1 MSKKK
6 EILTATFDKGKTER
20 IYQNKTNKKTEI
32 VTVLGLMCLEEYF
45 RKTIEIE

>member
-20 IYQNKTNKKTEI
+20 IYIYKQIKKQ
-32 VTVLGLMCLEEYF
+32 
-45 RKTIEIE
+45 K